1 MSPLDP
7 LNNFYNRRI
16 VKSNQNVSLSDH
28 LKGNNTDWVV
38 WWFGGFLKSSTEKT
52 QPDCKVVFRE
62 LKGNQVSE
70 ETFTRR
76 IPITS
81 LGHVRIG
88 TIWKNARLRQEMEY
102 DQADFKV
109 DFTEGSWKITSFRE
123 ASRTRNDLPYPP
135 PIHPLQYGQMD
146 LAEMIE
152 FPLSTGGKLVI
163 PCIEFFT
170 RCYGSSAEL
179 RRIISTY
186 GWEEA
191 LNQRLLAPQEEP
203 EEPDIWKVKLRR
215 RLVNDDVTFL
225 AHVKYDPYAERSAKS
240 IYAQLEKSHKSE
252 KGYNLCFIEARPW
265 FQGPADIRVR
275 GIWFDNQRSFLG
287 LQVAGC
293 SDPKGLP
300 IERDREDRH
309 YSDRSDRG
317 ENDDGAEGGVKERL
331 LAKLPQIIDLTGD
344 EDPDSGSAKVEIL
357 DPAFVKLGEAR
368 VIFDVRG
375 QLHQGTPGTKWRGVS
390 RDKFSGGDSH
400 GSGKGVGR
408 AAIHAE
414 AIMESEGILLDMW
427 KALLFMKE
435 KHKEIETA
443 EWFTFKTG
451 FLADKEPKLISLEPF
466 NNATEIKDANL
477 RNWPYFDIA
486 TLTSRGVLVMRTK
499 VAGKMFYMIEI
510 QRRPRKTKKKDGTVK
525 PDEQKFQGLIFT
537 LKDQNRLSSWLRRF
551 LADIRPSKGVM
562 SKLAG
567 KCPGMA
573 KPFNHSSARSGQVS
587 CEAAILNAFRIIG
600 ISLTEN
606 IQKQP

>member
-7 LNNFYNRRI
+7 LKTHYNRKI
-16 VKSNQNVSLSDH
+16 VKPNQNVSLSDH

-38 WWFGGFLKSSTEKT
+38 WWFGGFLKSRTENT
-52 QPDCKVVFRE
+52 QPDCVVVFRE

-102 DQADFKV
+102 DQAEFKKV

-123 ASRTRNDLPYPP
+123 ASRTRNDLPYPL
-135 PIHPLQYGQMD
+135 PIHPLQYEERD

-179 RRIISTY
+179 KRIISTY
-186 GWEEA
+186 PWDEA

-252 KGYNLCFIEARPW
+252 KGYNLCFIKAKPW
-265 FQGPADIRVR
+265 FQGSADIRVR

-293 SDPKGLP
+293 SDPTGLP

-309 YSDRSDRG
+309 YSEWSDRG
-317 ENDDGAEGGVKERL
+317 ENDDGAEGGLKERL
-331 LAKLPQIIDLTGD
+331 LTKLPQIIDLTGD
-344 EDPDSGSAKVEIL
+344 EDPDSGAAEVEIL
-357 DPAFVKLGEAR
+357 DPVFVKLGETR

-390 RDKFSGGDSH
+390 RDKFSGGDPH

-414 AIMESEGILLDMW
+414 AIMESEGILRDMW
-427 KALLFMKE
+427 KALLFMK
-435 KHKEIETA
+435 KKYKEIETA
-443 EWFTFKTG
+443 EWFTFQG
-451 FLADKEPKLISLEPF
+451 DFRSDEEPKLISLEPF
-466 NNATEIKDANL
+466 DNEEEIEDSSK
-477 RNWPYFDIA
+477 RNWPYFDTAKFIP
-486 TLTSRGVLVMRTK
+486 RGVLVIRTH
-499 VAGKMFYMIEI
+499 VAGKMFYMLEI
-510 QRRPRKTKKKDGTVK
+510 QRRPRKVKKKDGTIK
-525 PDEQKFQGLIFT
+525 PDEEKFQGLIFT
-537 LKDQNRLSSWLRRF
+537 LEGQNQLKSWLRRF
-551 LADIRPSKGVM
+551 LADIRPNKGVM

-567 KCPGMA
+567 KCPGTA
-573 KPFNHSSARSGQVS
+573 LSFNHSPASYEQVP
-587 CEAAILNAFRIIG
+587 CEAAILNALRKMG
-600 ISLTEN
+600 IEN
-606 IQKQP
+606 IR

>member
-1 MSPLDP
+1 MSPLDS
-7 LNNFYNRRI
+7 LKTLCNRRI
-16 VKSNQNVSLSDH
+16 IKSNQNVSLSDH

-38 WWFGGFLKSSTEKT
+38 WWFGGLLKSRTENT
-52 QPDCKVVFRE
+52 QPDCVVVFRE

-102 DQADFKV
+102 DQAEFTV
-109 DFTEGSWKITSFRE
+109 DFTEGSWRITSFRE
-123 ASRTRNDLPYPP
+123 ASSFKNALPYPLA
-135 PIHPLQYGQMD
+135 IHPLEYKERD
-146 LAEMIE
+146 LANMIE

-186 GWEEA
+186 TWEEA

-203 EEPDIWKVKLRR
+203 DEPDIWKVKLRR

-225 AHVKYDPYAERSAKS
+225 AHIKYETYAELAAKS

-252 KGYNLCFIEARPW
+252 KGYNLCFIKAQPW
-265 FQGPADIRVR
+265 FQGSADIRVR

-287 LQVAGC
+287 LQIAGC

-309 YSDRSDRG
+309 YSERSDLG
-317 ENDDGAEGGVKERL
+317 QNDEGAEGGVKERL
-331 LAKLPQIIDLTGD
+331 LSKLPQIIDLTGD
-344 EDPDSGSAKVEIL
+344 KDPDSGSAEVEIL
-357 DPAFVKLGEAR
+357 DPVFVKLGETR

-390 RDKFSGGDSH
+390 RDKFSGGDPH
-400 GSGKGVGR
+400 GSGKGIGR

-414 AIMESEGILLDMW
+414 AIMESEGILRDMW
-427 KALLFMKE
+427 KALLFMK
-435 KHKEIETA
+435 KKYKEIEAT
-443 EWFTFKTG
+443 EWFTFQGG
-451 FLADKEPKLISLEPF
+451 FQSDVEPKLISLEPF
-466 NNATEIKDANL
+466 DNEKEIEDSSK
-477 RNWPYFDIA
+477 RNWPYFDTAKLIP
-486 TLTSRGVLVMRTK
+486 RGVLVIRTQ
-499 VAGKMFYMIEI
+499 VAGKMFYMLEI
-510 QRRPRKTKKKDGTVK
+510 QRRPRKVKKKDGTIK
-525 PDEQKFQGLIFT
+525 PDEEKFQGLIFT
-537 LKDQNRLSSWLRRF
+537 LEDQSQLKSWLRRF
-551 LADIRPSKGVM
+551 LADIRPNKGVM

-573 KPFNHSSARSGQVS
+573 EPFNHSPARSEQVP
-587 CEAAILNAFRIIG
+587 CEAAVSNALRKMG
-600 ISLTEN
+600 IEN
-606 IQKQP
+606 IN

>member
-7 LNNFYNRRI
+7 LKTLYNRRI

-38 WWFGGFLKSSTEKT
+38 WWYGGFLKSSKENT
-52 QPDCKVVFRE
+52 QPDCVVVFRKLE
-62 LKGNQVSE
+62 GNQISE
-70 ETFTRR
+70 ETFTKR
-76 IPITS
+76 IPLTS

-102 DQADFKV
+102 DQAEFEV

-123 ASRTRNDLPYPP
+123 ASRIGNDLPYPLH
-135 PIHPLQYGQMD
+135 IHPLQHGQMD

-186 GWEEA
+186 TWEEA

-203 EEPDIWKVKLRR
+203 DEPDIWKVKLRR

-225 AHVKYDPYAERSAKS
+225 AHAKHETYAERAAKS

-252 KGYNLCFIEARPW
+252 KGYNLCFIKAQPW

-309 YSDRSDRG
+309 YSERSNHG
-317 ENDDGAEGGVKERL
+317 ENDDGAEVGAIDRL
-331 LAKLPQIIDLTGD
+331 LSKLPQIIDLTGD
-344 EDPDSGSAKVEIL
+344 EDPDSGSAEVEIL
-357 DPAFVKLGEAR
+357 DPVFVKLGEPR

-375 QLHQGTPGTKWRGVS
+375 QLRQGTPGTKWRGVS
-390 RDKFSGGDSH
+390 RDKFSGGDPH
-400 GSGKGVGR
+400 GGGKGVGI
-408 AAIHAE
+408 ADIHTE
-414 AIMESEGILLDMW
+414 VIMESEGVLRDMW
-427 KALLFMKE
+427 NALLFMK
-435 KHKEIETA
+435 KKYREIETA

-451 FLADKEPKLISLEPF
+451 FRVDEEPKLISLEPF
-466 NNATEIKDANL
+466 DNEQEIKDSFL
-477 RNWPYFDIA
+477 RNWPYFNKA
-486 TLTSRGVLVMRTK
+486 TLTPRGVLVMRTH

-510 QRRPRKTKKKDGTVK
+510 QRRPRKAKKKDGN

-537 LKDQNRLSSWLRRF
+537 LDDQNQLSSWLRIF
-551 LADIRPSKGVM
+551 LADIRPSKGIM
-562 SKLAG
+562 SKMTG
-567 KCPGMA
+567 KCPG
-573 KPFNHSSARSGQVS
+573 KVESFNHPKKSKGQVPS
-587 CEAAILNAFRIIG
+587 EAAILNALRKMG
-600 ISLTEN
+600 VSLKEN
-606 IQKQP
+606 VQKQP